1 MLKSLIEK
9 TVTLDSRYIQKY
21 TSSMNKFTLASDLF
35 LRKEKENFLSLK
47 KVQLL
52 ENIIVYGSISQ
63 AAKASGVT
71 YKTAWE
77 WIDKMN
83 ALAPKPLV
91 QKISGGK
98 GGGGTIVTVYA
109 KELMQTYEEVDA
121 LHHKHLETLEK
132 AFDYLDDEKEKTFS
146 FSRLDAE
153 ITEISV
159 HEKRANVELRL
170 ACGSLINI
178 QSPLSFVEVNA
189 LHAGSKTSV
198 LIESEAVSV
207 SRSSDK
213 KISSRNKLK
222 TKVEDIMIDGE
233 DVLLTLFLCEEQY
246 LTSRI
251 THKSYKDMQ
260 IKKDDELMA
269 MFKAYSATLFYKAN
283 K

>member
-1 MLKSLIEK
+1 M
-9 TVTLDSRYIQKY
+9 
-21 TSSMNKFTLASDLF
+21 
-35 LRKEKENFLSLK
+35 
-47 KVQLL
+47 
-52 ENIIVYGSISQ
+52 VYGSISQ
-63 AAKASGVT
+63 AAKASGIT
-71 YKTAWE
+71 YKTAWD

-121 LHHKHLETLEK
+121 LHQKHLETLEK

-153 ITEISV
+153 ITKISV
-159 HEKRANVELRL
+159 HGNRANVELKL
-170 ACGSLINI
+170 ACSSLINI
-178 QSPLSFVEVNA
+178 QSPLSSVKVNA
-189 LHAGSKTSV
+189 LEPGSTTSV

-213 KISSRNKLK
+213 KISSRNKLE
-222 TKVEDIMIDGE
+222 TKVEGIAIDGE
-233 DVLLTLFLCEEQY
+233 DVLLTLYVCEEQY
-246 LTSRI
+246 LTARI
-251 THKSYKDMQ
+251 TYKSYTEMK
-260 IKKDDELMA
+260 IKKGDELMA
-269 MFKAYSATLFYKAN
+269 MFKAYSATLFCKGN

>member
-1 MLKSLIEK
+1 MDK
-9 TVTLDSRYIQKY
+9 VDALDSCYVQKY
-21 TSSMNKFTLASDLF
+21 TSSMNNFTLVSDLL
-35 LRKEKENFLSLK
+35 LRKEEENFLSLK

-52 ENIIVYGSISQ
+52 ENIMVYGSISK

-83 ALAPKPLV
+83 ALAPKSLV

-121 LHHKHLETLEK
+121 LHQKHLETLEK
-132 AFDYLDDEKEKTFS
+132 AFDYLDDAKEKTFG
-146 FSRLDAE
+146 FSRLDAT
-153 ITEISV
+153 ITNISV
-159 HEKRANVELRL
+159 HEKRVNVELKL

-178 QSPLSFVEVNA
+178 QSPLSFIEVNK
-189 LHAGSKTSV
+189 LHAGSLTSV

-207 SRSSDK
+207 SRSLNQE
-213 KISSRNKLK
+213 ISSRNKLK
-222 TKVEDIMIDGE
+222 TKVEDIIIEGE
-233 DVLLTLFLCEEQY
+233 DVLLTLLLCKDQY

-251 THKSYKDMQ
+251 TSKSYTDLNV
-260 IKKDDELMA
+260 KKGDELMA
-269 MFKAYSATLFYKAN
+269 MFKAYSATLFCK
-283 K
+283 